1 MRTNSFRQ
9 KTMIF
14 QTIAEVTKVETLIKG
29 LKLVF
34 HTNELPPDEMAK
46 IFSFYD
52 KQGWLLFKG
61 NAAIQPDEVKDLPEV
76 KLDYGGESPGQR
88 LRACLFFGLLSSILE
103 RSFFAPAKSL
113 AAIFFLALSN
123 AGSAD

>member
-1 MRTNSFRQ
+1 
-9 KTMIF
+9 MIF

-76 KLDYGGESPGQR
+76 KLDYGEKSPGQR
-88 LRACLFFGLLSSILE
+88 LRACLFHYWRQTGGVKRLDGKTFEQYYREYME
-103 RSFFAPAKSL
+103 RL
-113 AAIFFLALSN
+113 INAIKEKLT
-123 AGSAD
+123 